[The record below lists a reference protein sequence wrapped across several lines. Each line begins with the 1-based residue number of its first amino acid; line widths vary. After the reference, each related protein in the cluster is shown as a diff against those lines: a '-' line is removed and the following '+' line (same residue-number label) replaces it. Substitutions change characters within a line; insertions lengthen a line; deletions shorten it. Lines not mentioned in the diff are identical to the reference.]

1 MILVLKNYE
10 VKAFGDFLYELSLK
24 GKESRMRSRFIS
36 ILEEQLGL
44 VSKEREI
51 LLQDYAQKDENGE
64 PVRDK
69 DEEGREF
76 VILEDTFS
84 FNLET
89 SKLMNEDFIIEVKNE
104 KIEMV
109 KVIQD
114 IVLNVDKEFSGVEA
128 ERYDRFCE
136 VLESVSFDEI
146 I

>member
-1 MILVLKNYE
+1 MILVFKNYE
-10 VKAFGDFLYELSLK
+10 IKAFGDFLYELSLK
-24 GKESRMRSRFIS
+24 GKESRMRSRFIA
-36 ILEEQLGL
+36 IMEEQLAL
-44 VSKEREI
+44 ISKEREI
-51 LLQDYAQKDENGE
+51 LLQDYAKKDEDGE

-84 FNLET
+84 FNLEV

-104 KIEMV
+104 KVEMV
-109 KVIQD
+109 KVVQD

-136 VLESVSFDEI
+136 VLESVSFEETV
-146 I
+146 